1 MPTATVG
8 QQFIVL
14 LYLSAAG
21 MMIGAAF
28 DLTKAWHKVFHFS
41 RALFFIVDLVIC
53 LVAALA
59 VFRVLYI
66 TNWGEV
72 RIYVFLALLLGIIIY
87 YALCSRLFYLNFLKF
102 FKAVNKLL
110 IKIAKIKTDLQDY
123 LHKKRINC

>member
-21 MMIGAAF
+21 MMMGAAF

-41 RALFFIVDLVIC
+41 RALFFVADFVIC

-72 RIYVFLALLLGIIIY
+72 RIYVFLALFLGIIIY
-87 YALCSRLFYLNFLKF
+87 YALCGRFFYLNFLNF
-102 FKAVNKLL
+102 FKAVNKFF
-110 IKIAKIKTDLQDY
+110 IKIAKIKRDLQDY